1 MKNRIILSVVILV
14 LIVAAVVA
22 TVLLLDVETP
32 DDYFGDDEAATDQD
46 GEAVFGKVTITVEC
60 ISIKD
65 ESAENIPDNG
75 YIIENIEISINE
87 GDTVLAVLKNAAKKQ
102 RIIVDDSQGYV
113 TGIGGI
119 YSGDFGDMSGWTYYV
134 NGESPIV
141 GAGEYLLADKDEI
154 KWVYI
159 KDFSE
164 LWG

>member
-1 MKNRIILSVVILV
+1 MKNRIILSVAILV

-22 TVLLLDVETP
+22 TVLLLDFETP
-32 DDYFGDDEAATDQD
+32 DDYFGDDGETAGQD
-46 GEAVFGKVTITVEC
+46 GEAVFGKVKITVEC

-65 ESAENIPDNG
+65 ESAENIPNNG
-75 YIIENIEISINE
+75 YIIEDIEIAINE
-87 GDTVLAVLKNAAKKQ
+87 GDTVLTVLKNAAKNQK
-102 RIIVDDSQGYV
+102 IIVDDSQGYV

-134 NGESPIV
+134 NGESPMV
-141 GAGEYLLADKDEI
+141 GAGEYLLSDKDEI